1 MKVIFKFIALLF
13 LFFVGQASAQGY
25 PNRPIKIIVGFPPG
39 QSVDVVARLIGPP
52 MSQSL
57 GQGVVVDIR
66 PGAGGAI
73 GVSALLSAP
82 PMATPP

>member
-1 MKVIFKFIALLF
+1 MKVIVKFIALLF
-13 LFFVGQASAQGY
+13 MFFVGHVAAQSY

-39 QSVDVVARLIGPP
+39 QSVDVVARLVGPP

-57 GQGVVVDIR
+57 GQGVVVDNR

-73 GVSALLSAP
+73 
-82 PMATPP
+82 